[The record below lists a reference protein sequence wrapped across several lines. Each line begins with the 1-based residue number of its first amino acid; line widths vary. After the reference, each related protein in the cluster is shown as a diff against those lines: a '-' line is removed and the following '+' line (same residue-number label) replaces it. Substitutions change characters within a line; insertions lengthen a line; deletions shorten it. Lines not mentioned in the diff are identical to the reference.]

1 MEKGQRSRRL
11 VCLFVNLHEQHAR
24 VREAKKYF
32 KHFLINKCVLIKAA
46 EGVFMTYLKYF
57 IGIKPET

>member
-1 MEKGQRSRRL
+1 MTS
-11 VCLFVNLHEQHAR
+11 LFVNLHEQHAR
-24 VREAKKYF
+24 IREAKKYF